1 LCVSRKAEW
10 PLISPSLF
18 PLQPHRS
25 KYWLNTT
32 EKDPDVFQTQVE
44 VVCQA
49 WRDAPDLYFQAN
61 THTVSVD
68 EMPGLQALERI
79 AKTIPKHKKVS
90 GTVYLQHKKAQKGV
104 KGTKRCQEPFI

>member
-1 LCVSRKAEW
+1 MRVTRVISQVGRYLAE
-10 PLISPSLF
+10 SD
-18 PLQPHRS
+18 LQPHRS

-32 EKDPDVFQTQVE
+32 EKDPDIFQTQVE

-79 AKTIPKHKKVS
+79 AKTIPMQPGQRSDS
-90 GTVYLQHKKAQKGV
+90 GKAH
-104 KGTKRCQEPFI
+104 RNDEPIVF